1 MNKIIFAQTES
12 MSSTCK
18 RTSFLN
24 ERIHPHFDGIH
35 EKSKFFVKTENW
47 HPSKFFSGAL
57 GLIFVY
63 TGHKNKAK
71 SFLLSI
77 LAFHSVQCFEI
88 LSEMVSTQAKKNC
101 IIAKHMYTRPFEF
114 LFVQD
119 CSFVV
124 VLILDHGR
132 PVWSGCEMNCF
143 CCITRTTVID
153 SVHGH
158 NFE

>member
-24 ERIHPHFDGIH
+24 ERIHPHFVCIH

-47 HPSKFFSGAL
+47 HPSKFFQ
-57 GLIFVY
+57 GLWV
-63 TGHKNKAK
+63 
-71 SFLLSI
+71 SFLCTLDTKTRQSHFGSLFWLFI
-77 LAFHSVQCFEI
+77 LFNVLRF
-88 LSEMVSTQAKKNC
+88 SEMVSTQAKKNC